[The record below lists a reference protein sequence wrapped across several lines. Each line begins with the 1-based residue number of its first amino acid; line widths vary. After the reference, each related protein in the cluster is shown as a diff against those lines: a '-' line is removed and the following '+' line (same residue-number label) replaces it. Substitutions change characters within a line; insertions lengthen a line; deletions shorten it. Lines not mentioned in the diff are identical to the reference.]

1 MVRIMSRVVFMCGPS
16 GAGKTTYSKR
26 LEDEGMERLSFS
38 PPYLHVE
45 HHERIPALDPGV
57 EAARLLAYA
66 RMSAATPAWEL
77 R

>member
-1 MVRIMSRVVFMCGPS
+1 
-16 GAGKTTYSKR
+16 
-26 LEDEGMERLSFS
+26 MERLLFS

-66 RMSAATPAWEL
+66 RMSAATPGVGTAMS
-77 R
+77 RVNPRPYATGAA